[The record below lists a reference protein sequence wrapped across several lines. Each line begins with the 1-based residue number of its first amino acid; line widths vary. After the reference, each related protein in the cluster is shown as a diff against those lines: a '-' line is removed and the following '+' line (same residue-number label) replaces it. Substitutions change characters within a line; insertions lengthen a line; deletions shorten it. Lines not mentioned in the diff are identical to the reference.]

1 MDMLSD
7 FSQQLRNPNVN
18 RSGAQNTCKHEN
30 MLITGAAAVPEPV
43 RGQREHRMAGRLGHE
58 LCTFASQNPV

>member
-30 MLITGAAAVPEPV
+30 MLITGAAGPSGACP
-43 RGQREHRMAGRLGHE
+43 GSA
-58 LCTFASQNPV
+58 